1 MGYID
6 PKTDI
11 VVAAGGDGTL
21 FEVCKHKCFG
31 HKYVCVCLIDDQ
43 WTHEK
48 IRCGWQN
55 LWCSIFALKVN

>member
-21 FEVCKHKCFG
+21 FEVCKCYHQVRYFVRMLNRWSMVLCEDTMWLETSLLDF
-31 HKYVCVCLIDDQ
+31 VL
-43 WTHEK
+43 
-48 IRCGWQN
+48 
-55 LWCSIFALKVN
+55 